1 MNFNINEI
9 SDILQKRL
17 HENNVAEYNEIGY
30 VVQVG
35 DCVAQVYG
43 LFQVRSGELVE
54 FDSGQRGIVLNLEE
68 YVVGVVILDNAI
80 GIEEGTLVKRTK
92 KSASIHVNENIL
104 GRVINTLGE
113 PIDNA
118 KPIEGK
124 TYEMP
129 LERKAPNIYWSRT
142 T

>member
-43 LFQVRSGELVE
+43 LFQVLSGEVVRFE
-54 FDSGQRGIVLNLEE
+54 SGNSGI
-68 YVVGVVILDNAI
+68 VVIL
-80 GIEEGTLVKRTK
+80 E
-92 KSASIHVNENIL
+92 
-104 GRVINTLGE
+104 
-113 PIDNA
+113 
-118 KPIEGK
+118 
-124 TYEMP
+124 Y
-129 LERKAPNIYWSRT
+129 
-142 T
+142 